1 MRPALAKVVLCAY
14 LFLHG
19 TTQAQERARPARIA
33 LLEINVVGLSP
44 DVRARF
50 LSALAQAFRSAGYE
64 VVDAEAASRKLR
76 DAGVAPGCTMGA
88 CLGEVGRVLG
98 ARRVVVGGIG
108 GAGSN
113 YDIRLTLLD
122 TQKGSQL
129 VQDAERCDVCT
140 I

>member
-1 MRPALAKVVLCAY
+1 MGRALTAIVLCAW
-14 LFLHG
+14 LLSGGATH
-19 TTQAQERARPARIA
+19 AQERVRLGRIA
-33 LLEINVVGLSP
+33 LLEINVIGLST

-50 LSALAQAFRSAGYE
+50 LAVLVQALKGVGYD
-64 VVDAEAASRKLR
+64 VIDGEAASRKLR

-88 CLGEVGRVLG
+88 CLGDVGRLLG

-122 TQKGSQL
+122 
-129 VQDAERCDVCT
+129 
-140 I
+140 